1 MKTLLLNDSHQIP
14 AIGFGTYKANKQNGV
29 DSVLEALKV
38 GYRLIDTAA
47 IYGNEKEV
55 GEGVRQSG
63 IPREEVYVT
72 SKVWREVLGYNS
84 SKAALDKTLRHLKMD
99 YLDLYLIH
107 WPANARNHENWAE
120 VNSEAWRALEES
132 KVEGKIKSIG
142 VSNFWKEHLDP
153 LLSNCDIVPA
163 VNQIEFHPG
172 YWQPDVY
179 NYCREKGI
187 LIEAWAPLAKGVAL
201 KNKTIQNLAKKYQK
215 SEAQICLRW
224 AIDHGTVPIPKTITS
239 ERIKENFDVFDFKLT
254 QEDIDVID
262 RLPLMGFSGEMPNE
276 W

>member
-55 GEGVRQSG
+55 GQGVRQSG

-72 SKVWREVLGYNS
+72 SKVWREVLGYS
-84 SKAALDKTLRHLKMD
+84 SAKAALDKTLRHLKMD

-107 WPANARNHENWAE
+107 WPANGRNHENWAE
-120 VNSEAWRALEES
+120 VNSETWRALEES

-153 LLSNCDIVPA
+153 LLATCDIVPA

-172 YWQPDVY
+172 YWQPEVY

-187 LIEAWAPLAKGVAL
+187 LVEAWAPLAKGVAL

-224 AIDHGTVPIPKTITS
+224 AIDRGTVPIPKTITP

-254 QEDIDVID
+254 QEDIDAID
-262 RLPLMGFSGEMPNE
+262 RTPLMGFSGELPNE